1 MKDGVPLVRTSDSE
15 EGDSDSELEDLSTIL
30 NKKRRVR
37 APPADSKPAMPK
49 TSRVEAG
56 SAYDLR
62 SHFRRKPRR
71 EFKSIIPAQQKY
83 KTSLSDLVADQKKG
97 LDSEA
102 RVLEA
107 QRKAEAAGKAAE
119 ESKESNRLTIEGLSA
134 ALGDAES
141 VQRTFDALQR
151 TEALETNKVW
161 HFFDANSAEIATR
174 SKPEF
179 PAQSLPGEGWQTRL
193 LDSSTRDATF
203 ISGIM
208 KSRVYREA
216 LPDEIVLWM
225 IDEVCHNRKED
236 LTDAYLGVLESSTP
250 QLRKLLDR
258 QAVSSLFRKLGARRD
273 AVAIEGEI
281 HEIEPVEVQPN
292 DPKKPLPHGS
302 RRLLE
307 FLTRAAPFLE
317 SGTVEYS
324 LEVLIRLNFDDSVRQ
339 DGDVQIQCQEAI
351 AAMFSAPSVEESD
364 VLHRVSQALF
374 NNFRNHGPRDDRCVN
389 HVLQAQLVHS
399 LPAITRREATFQ
411 RRLALAFFL
420 DNPKPLT
427 LSLTAP
433 GILPAILQSLT
444 HNGLYRFSRSTDYA
458 DVTAAFVLLDTAV
471 DYGFS
476 DRAFTQTLCNIDR
489 RTRDVAARQLRDAAR
504 AAEGEFNLGIDALT
518 ATVRRIMGQIRG
530 SGTESVRMSEA
541 KGAMERLVYRLESSV
556 RTREKS
562 STDIFADT
570 GGKRSA
576 GFMESWMGGAGS
588 GSGGRGVV
596 EEVSGNAPKKEENG
610 GVNDEREDEGRN
622 DVADQAEQDV
632 EDVVD
637 EDVGDDAEHEV
648 DGA

>member
-1 MKDGVPLVRTSDSE
+1 
-15 EGDSDSELEDLSTIL
+15 
-30 NKKRRVR
+30 
-37 APPADSKPAMPK
+37 
-49 TSRVEAG
+49 
-56 SAYDLR
+56 
-62 SHFRRKPRR
+62 
-71 EFKSIIPAQQKY
+71 
-83 KTSLSDLVADQKKG
+83 
-97 LDSEA
+97 
-102 RVLEA
+102 
-107 QRKAEAAGKAAE
+107 
-119 ESKESNRLTIEGLSA
+119 
-134 ALGDAES
+134 
-141 VQRTFDALQR
+141 
-151 TEALETNKVW
+151 
-161 HFFDANSAEIATR
+161 
-174 SKPEF
+174 
-179 PAQSLPGEGWQTRL
+179 
-193 LDSSTRDATF
+193 
-203 ISGIM
+203 M

-258 QAVSSLFRKLGARRD
+258 QAVSGLFRKLGARRD

-292 DPKKPLPHGS
+292 
-302 RRLLE
+302 
-307 FLTRAAPFLE
+307 
-317 SGTVEYS
+317 
-324 LEVLIRLNFDDSVRQ
+324 
-339 DGDVQIQCQEAI
+339 
-351 AAMFSAPSVEESD
+351 
-364 VLHRVSQALF
+364 
-374 NNFRNHGPRDDRCVN
+374 
-389 HVLQAQLVHS
+389 AQLVHS

-489 RTRDVAARQLRDAAR
+489 RTRDVAARQLRDTAR

-596 EEVSGNAPKKEENG
+596 EEVGGNAPKKEENG
-610 GVNDEREDEGRN
+610 GVDDEREDQGRD